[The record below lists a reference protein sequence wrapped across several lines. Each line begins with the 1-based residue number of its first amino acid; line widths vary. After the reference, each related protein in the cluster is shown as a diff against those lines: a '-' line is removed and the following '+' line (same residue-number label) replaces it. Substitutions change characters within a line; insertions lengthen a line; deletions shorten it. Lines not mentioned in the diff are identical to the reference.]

1 MRTTLTLDPD
11 VARMLKDASHRKRR
25 PFKEVLNAA
34 VRAGLAREQAGTVA
48 GEFRLEAAP
57 LGLRGGIDP
66 SRLNSLPDELEA
78 EEFLR
83 KASA

>member
-1 MRTTLTLDPD
+1 MRTTVTLEPD
-11 VARMLKDASHRKRR
+11 VARMLKDAAHRTRR

-34 VRAGLAREQAGTVA
+34 VRAGLA
-48 GEFRLEAAP
+48 GERPPAAIPEFVLEAAP

-66 SRLNSLPDELEA
+66 HRLNSLPDELEA

-83 KASA
+83 KAGA